1 MTPSFPFW
9 ESHRNTKIH
18 NHKAYTM
25 NLAQPHTGSVFVTL
39 VILSLHEL
47 FQILVL
53 AFMWEKTPTNNSI
66 KFFYPQVCFPNLRFF
81 FCWCCCF
88 DNAGGWVQSCDYVC
102 ACYLKRRLRA
112 KLLMLIFSLIILNFH
127 EFCTVE
133 VCILYLYSTL

>member
-39 VILSLHEL
+39 VFLSLYEL

-53 AFMWEKTPTNNSI
+53 AFMWKKKHKQQYKIFLSPGLSSQLKI
-66 KFFYPQVCFPNLRFF
+66 F
-81 FCWCCCF
+81 FCCCCCF
-88 DNAGGWVQSCDYVC
+88 DNAGGWVQSCDYAC
-102 ACYLKRRLRA
+102 ACCLKRRLRA